1 MSRDSI
7 YDVPSGTVRTVSRLP
22 VAALSV
28 SLGLFFAV
36 TFTLCVLFDLA
47 IPSMAMRE
55 AWMPL
60 FPGFTWLSLPSF
72 LLGLA
77 ESFAYGLYTGFAFGL
92 IFNLCARMGGRGA
105 Q

>member
-1 MSRDSI
+1 MSRDPNNN
-7 YDVPSGTVRTVSRLP
+7 VPHGTVRTVSRLP

-28 SLGLFFAV
+28 SLGLFFAI

-47 IPSMAMRE
+47 MPAMAMRN

-60 FPGFTWLSLPSF
+60 LPGFTWLSLPSF

-77 ESFAYGLYTGFAFGL
+77 ESFAYGLYTGVVFGL
-92 IFNLCARMGGRGA
+92 IFNLCARMGGRGS

>member
-7 YDVPSGTVRTVSRLP
+7 YHVPCGTVRTVSRLP
-22 VAALSV
+22 VVALSV
-28 SLGLFFAV
+28 SLGLFFAI
-36 TFTLCVLFDLA
+36 TFTLCVVFDLA
-47 IPSMAMRE
+47 MPSMAMRE

-60 FPGFTWLSLPSF
+60 LPGFTWLSLPSY

-77 ESFAYGLYTGFAFGL
+77 ESFAYGLYTGIVFGL
-92 IFNLCARMGGRGA
+92 IFNLCARMGGQGS